1 MGAGQSDLYKGT
13 YGDNAKN
20 IPDELQFKNK
30 LPVKDAQLKHI
41 FRDRPGHFSDTPQN
55 RKLLEEL
62 ANDLSAHAGKDI
74 RGNDW
79 NIRDLDDGS
88 QIWVQSQN
96 GIIQN
101 GGINRPPRA
110 WDEYTGLSR
119 NIMESRGDYK

>member
-1 MGAGQSDLYKGT
+1 M
-13 YGDNAKN
+13 
-20 IPDELQFKNK
+20 
-30 LPVKDAQLKHI
+30 
-41 FRDRPGHFSDTPQN
+41 
-55 RKLLEEL
+55 EEL